1 MKKTLL
7 IGFVIAVTAPLSV
20 AAQDAGSVIDASTKA
35 MGAAMLQ
42 SIRYTGTGT
51 NNSVGQAFTSGGP
64 WPRYRVT
71 KYAALVNYSVPA
83 MRQEII
89 RIDNEFPPR
98 GGGAVGSI
106 RLRGR
111 AASGRFRATSS
122 KTKIQMGV
130 PRLELSTFG

>member
-1 MKKTLL
+1 MKEKLL
-7 IGFVIAVTAPLSV
+7 IGFVIAVTAPLNV
-20 AAQDAGSVIDASTKA
+20 TAQDASSVTDASTKA

-64 WPRYRVT
+64 WPRYKVM

-89 RIDNEFPPR
+89 RIDNES
-98 GGGAVGSI
+98 V
-106 RLRGR
+106 
-111 AASGRFRATSS
+111 RFRATSS

-130 PRLELSTFG
+130 QRLELSTFG